1 MYREIDVRSPFE
13 WKGYLCWLHQRDTY
27 PATPVAPLS
36 KGDAAAVTL
45 VNAIDAAI
53 VKNNCST
60 VASLLSSPKN
70 SYHRQMHRHRESPL
84 SKGNGT
90 EFGREWKG
98 LRNGVEAAVVAVGLV
113 EIPA

>member
-1 MYREIDVRSPFE
+1 MTFVYSI
-13 WKGYLCWLHQRDTY
+13 
-27 PATPVAPLS
+27 
-36 KGDAAAVTL
+36 VT
-45 VNAIDAAI
+45 AIAN
-53 VKNNCST
+53 NNCST

-84 SKGNGT
+84 SEGKGT

-98 LRNGVEAAVVAVGLV
+98 LTDGVESAVVAVGLV